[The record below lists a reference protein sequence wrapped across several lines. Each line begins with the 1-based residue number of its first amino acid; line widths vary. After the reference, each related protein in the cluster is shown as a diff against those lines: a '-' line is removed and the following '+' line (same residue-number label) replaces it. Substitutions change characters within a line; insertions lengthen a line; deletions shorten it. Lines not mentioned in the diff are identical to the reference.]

1 MLASLKHNVQGM
13 VAVQAIFD
21 QFATELSARNM
32 QYVINPVHPLADD
45 QGIVGKQHDY
55 EGGFVMVTIQ
65 HGH

>member
-1 MLASLKHNVQGM
+1 M
-13 VAVQAIFD
+13 AVQAIFD